1 MQPVEQFLSKLLLQ
15 RAPFRVGRQAKSGI
29 NLEKGLSVV
38 ARFVHMSNRHQ
49 TSDKPAQIRAESRV
63 QSRALASPDDRF
75 VVSSVDV
82 MCQCEEQKIEKR
94 LRVHR

>member
-29 NLEKGLSVV
+29 YLEKGLSVV

-49 TSDKPAQIRAESRV
+49 TSGKPAQIRAESRV
-63 QSRALASPDDRF
+63 QSRALASADDRF
-75 VVSSVDV
+75 VVSSLDV
-82 MCQCEEQKIEKR
+82 MFQFDDQNIEKR
-94 LRVHR
+94 LLVHM